1 MDGCRV
7 PLVCFFEGAL
17 SKVSLALSSVREESE
32 TDGLGSVGVK
42 EAALGFM
49 LLLLLAAS
57 CSLAMSGG
65 DSRNRS

>member
-1 MDGCRV
+1 M
-7 PLVCFFEGAL
+7 PLVCLFEGVL
-17 SKVSLALSSVREESE
+17 SRVSLVLSSLTEKSE
-32 TDGLGSVGVK
+32 TDGLGRVGVK

-65 DSRNRS
+65 GRNRS